1 MGFLKKLFNTPNKT
15 ISVLEAD
22 SMLKR
27 TNELA
32 NIANKTTDRDE
43 FYRSINEIKSILR
56 ELSKYEGKLPFIGSP
71 SADLRNL
78 ERMEQSQIELLE
90 KRIEEKEINENFC
103 YRAQNKELDA
113 FDEYIIEAGRF
124 VIEKDKAS
132 IGMIQRTFKIGFN
145 RAMRIMD
152 ELHEMGVVSEEYDTK
167 PREVLVNRQEYE
179 NIVENYHPKIKQET
193 KEEININDRISLY
206 NNQYDYMEGHDFEYF
221 CAKLLKNNGFTNV
234 EVTQGSGDQGID
246 ILATK
251 DGIKYGIQCKCYS
264 SDIGNKAVQ
273 EVFSGKTFY
282 NCHVGVVL
290 TNRYFTSSAKE
301 LAEKSGV
308 LLWDRDRL
316 NEMIKNIG

>member
-32 NIANKTTDRDE
+32 NITNKTTDREE
-43 FYRSINEIKSILR
+43 FYNSINEIKSILK

-78 ERMEQSQIELLE
+78 ERMERSQIDLLE
-90 KRIEEKEINENFC
+90 KRIEEKEANENFC
-103 YRAQNKELDA
+103 YRAQNNELNN
-113 FDEYIIEAGRF
+113 FDEYIIEAGKF
-124 VIEKDKAS
+124 IIEKDKAS
-132 IGMIQRTFKIGFN
+132 IGMIQRNFKIGFN

-152 ELHEMGVVSEEYDTK
+152 ELHEMGVVSEEYGTK
-167 PREVLVNRQEYE
+167 PRKVLVTRKEYE
-179 NIVENYHPKIKQET
+179 DIVKNYHPKTKPES
-193 KEEININDRISLY
+193 KEESHMNDRISLY
-206 NNQYDYMEGHDFEYF
+206 NNQYDYMEGYDFEYF
-221 CAKLLKNNGFTNV
+221 CAELLKKNGFSDV
-234 EVTQGSGDQGID
+234 KVTQGSGDQGID
-246 ILATK
+246 ILANK

-290 TNRYFTSSAKE
+290 TNRYFTASARE
-301 LAEKSGV
+301 LAKKNGI
-308 LLWDRDRL
+308 LLWDRDKL
-316 NEMIKNIG
+316 NEMIEKQG

>member
-124 VIEKDKAS
+124 VIEKNKAS

-152 ELHEMGVVSEEYDTK
+152 ELQEMGVVGEEYDTR

-193 KEEININDRISLY
+193 KEEINIHDRISLY

-221 CAKLLKNNGFTNV
+221 CAELLKNNGFTNV

>member
-1 MGFLKKLFNTPNKT
+1 MEFWKKILGQKT
-15 ISVLEAD
+15 VQNVQSKTLSISEAGR
-22 SMLKR
+22 MLKR

-32 NIANKTTDRDE
+32 NVANKTTDRKE
-43 FYRSINEIKSILR
+43 FYRSINEIKSILK

-71 SADLRNL
+71 SDDLRNL

-90 KRIEEKEINENFC
+90 KRIKEKEKSKQSEHDF
-103 YRAQNKELDA
+103 Q
-113 FDEYIIEAGRF
+113 FDDAGRF
-124 VIEKDKAS
+124 IIEKDKAS
-132 IGMIQRTFKIGFN
+132 IGMIQRNFKIGFN

-152 ELHEMGVVSEEYDTK
+152 VLEDMGAVGAEEGTA
-167 PREVLVNRQEYE
+167 PRKILVTREEYE
-179 NIVENYHPKIKQET
+179 NIVENYHPKTTPESKETNYIQE
-193 KEEININDRISLY
+193 RISLY